1 MTLNEIIDQIFDI
14 AIGIGYNSISYCH
27 PLLAA
32 KKGQRP
38 EDLLTAIAAQLK
50 SCVTNGPPPSKKELE
65 KALGRLKEIDKTYK
79 IKELKKPITDLKI
92 YLDSLG

>member
-14 AIGIGYNSISYCH
+14 AIGIGYNSVSYCH

-38 EDLLTAIAAQLK
+38 EDLITAIAAQLK
-50 SCVTNGPPPSKKELE
+50 NGVTNGPPPSKKELE
-65 KALGRLKEIDKTYK
+65 KALERLKEIDKTYT
-79 IKELKKPITDLKI
+79 IKELKKPIANLKA
-92 YLDSLG
+92 YLDSIG